1 MKKHAGHILISPRI
15 TEKGASLAEASA
27 YAFNVAVG
35 ASKKQVADAVKEI
48 YKVSPR
54 KVTLIAIP
62 RKMVQTR
69 GTNRKGMTAG
79 GKKAYVFL
87 KKGEKIDFA

>member
-1 MKKHAGHILISPRI
+1 MNTHSGHILLAPRI
-15 TEKGASLAEASA
+15 TEKGAYLTEQGA
-27 YAFNVAVG
+27 YAFNVAPHATK
-35 ASKKQVADAVKEI
+35 ASVAAAVREI

-62 RKMVQTR
+62 RKVVMTR
-69 GTNRKGMTAG
+69 GTNRTGTTAG

-87 KKGEKIDFA
+87 KKGEKIELV

>member
-1 MKKHAGHILISPRI
+1 MKKHSGHILIAPRI
-15 TEKGASLAEASA
+15 TEKGAYLAEQGA
-27 YAFNVAVG
+27 YVFNVEKHANKKAI
-35 ASKKQVADAVKEI
+35 ASAVKEI

-62 RKMVQTR
+62 RKRVVTR
-69 GTNRKGMTAG
+69 GTNRMGVTAG

-87 KKGEKIDFA
+87 KKGDKIDLT